1 MTRNSRLLLAA
12 AGLGIAGLANAD
24 YTVTMNSIDEKGVGK
39 AIGSVKVSAGP
50 NRGVLF
56 TPDLKGLPAGTH
68 GFHVHELANCGAK
81 EKDGKLE
88 PGEAAGGHLDPKG
101 TKKHEGPTGLGHLGD
116 LPPLQVDA
124 SGVANKPVLAP
135 RLELKDLSGKSLMV
149 HAGGDNGS
157 DQPKPNGGGGTR
169 IACGVIK

>member
-12 AGLGIAGLANAD
+12 AGLGIAGLAHAD
-24 YTVTMNSIDEKGVGK
+24 YTVTMNSIDEKGVGQS
-39 AIGSVKVSAGP
+39 IGTVKVSAGP

-56 TPDLKGLPAGTH
+56 TPNLKGLPAGTH
-68 GFHVHELANCGAK
+68 GFHVHEFADCGAK
-81 EKDGKLE
+81 EKDGKPE
-88 PGEAAGGHLDPKG
+88 AGEAAGGHLDPKA
-101 TKKHEGPTGLGHLGD
+101 TKKHGGPTGLGHLGD

-124 SGVANKPVLAP
+124 AGVANKAVLAP
-135 RLELKDLSGKSLMV
+135 RLELKDLGGKSLMV

-157 DQPKPNGGGGTR
+157 DQPKPNGGGGAR